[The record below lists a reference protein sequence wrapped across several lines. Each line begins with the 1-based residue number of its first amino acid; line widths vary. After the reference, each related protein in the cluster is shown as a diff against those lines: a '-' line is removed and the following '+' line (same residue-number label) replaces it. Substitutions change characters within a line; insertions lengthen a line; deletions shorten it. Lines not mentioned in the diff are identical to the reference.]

1 MPKTET
7 NNPAP
12 APAPSPELKER
23 RYVYSGQAP
32 EPEYDVA
39 PRGNRPVKR
48 RKQSPF
54 LIISGVVAFS
64 LLIVLYVWIKISVDQ
79 LVIDVNTQRIQYERI
94 VAANDVLRAEI
105 NKKSTWERIGK
116 IATEQ
121 LSMTAPKEQPRMF
134 DLNAE
139 ELERVTTK

>member
-7 NNPAP
+7 NNPVAAP
-12 APAPSPELKER
+12 APELKER
-23 RYVYSGQAP
+23 RYVYSGQSPEAGNDAP
-32 EPEYDVA
+32 Q
-39 PRGNRPVKR
+39 RGNRPVKR

-54 LIISGVVAFS
+54 LIISGVVTFS

-79 LVIDVNTQRIQYERI
+79 LVVDVNTQRIQYERI

-105 NKKSTWERIGK
+105 NKKSTWERVGK
-116 IATEQ
+116 IAADQ